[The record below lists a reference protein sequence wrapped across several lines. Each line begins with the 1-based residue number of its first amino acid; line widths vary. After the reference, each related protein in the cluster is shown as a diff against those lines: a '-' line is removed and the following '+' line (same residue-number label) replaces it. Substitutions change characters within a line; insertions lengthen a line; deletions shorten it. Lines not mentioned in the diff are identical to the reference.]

1 MIKRPRSTTRV
12 LAILLALS
20 AVVLVAGVAIGPV
33 TIPLGETV
41 SSLFSRADAD
51 GARSGAALIIHQIR
65 LPRVLLAF
73 LVGGALAVSGAVMQG
88 LFRNPLGSPYIL
100 GVASGAS
107 AGAALAMLMR
117 WPAIPWL
124 SISAF
129 VGGLIAMAIVY
140 GLARGRDR
148 RTSIFTL
155 ILSGVAVGA
164 LFAAITSFM
173 IFLSSRG
180 ERMADIVFWIMGSLG
195 RASWGGLAI
204 LAPIF
209 VVAIAVIILLSRDL
223 NALALGDQGAFHLG
237 VDAQRTGRLL
247 LVLSTLLTSAAVAM
261 AGTIGFVGL
270 IIPHVLRL
278 ILGPDHRTLL
288 PASVLGGG
296 LFLVLADMAARTI
309 MRPVEIPVGIL
320 TAFLGA
326 PFFLFLLRSQGR
338 RLP

>member
-1 MIKRPRSTTRV
+1 MIRRPRSTLRV

-41 SSLFSRADAD
+41 SGLFGRTASD
-51 GARSGAALIIHQIR
+51 GTRSGIALIIHSVR
-65 LPRVLLAF
+65 LPRVILGF

-107 AGAALAMLMR
+107 AGAAVSILAG
-117 WPAIPWL
+117 WPAMPWL
-124 SISAF
+124 SICAF
-129 VGGLIAMAIVY
+129 LGGLAATGIVY

-155 ILSGVAVGA
+155 ILAGVAVGA
-164 LFAAITSFM
+164 LFSAVTSLV

-180 ERMADIVFWIMGSLG
+180 EKLADVVFWIMGSLG
-195 RASWGGLAI
+195 RTGWGGLAI
-204 LAPIF
+204 LAPVF
-209 VVAIAVIILLSRDL
+209 VLGTVIVMSLARDL
-223 NALALGDQGAFHLG
+223 DALSLGEQGAFHLG
-237 VDAQRTGRLL
+237 VDPQRTARLL
-247 LVLSTLLTSAAVAM
+247 LVLSTLLASAAVAM

-270 IIPHVLRL
+270 IVPHALRL
-278 ILGPDHRTLL
+278 ILGPNHRTLI
-288 PASVLGGG
+288 PASALGGG
-296 LFLVLADMAARTI
+296 LFLVLADIGARTL

-326 PFFLFLLRSQGR
+326 PFFLYLLRTQGR